1 MSSATEL
8 ERIYTLVPAAKR
20 LYELLPAIHR
30 IRDAEQGYP
39 LLELLAVIAEQV
51 AAMEENLDQL
61 YDDQF
66 IETCAPWVAPYIGD
80 LIGYR
85 TLHGKAPKVAS
96 PRADVANTIRYRRR
110 KGTASMLEQMA
121 HDVTSWPSRA
131 VEFFQMLGWTQH
143 MNHLRPDA
151 HYAPDL
157 RNWEKLHWRDTAFDT
172 IAHTVDVR
180 RISTGAAR
188 HNIPN
193 IGLYLW
199 RVRAF
204 PLTRSP
210 AVADLDVDAK
220 RCFRFNPLGSDMA
233 LYNKPETEEEIS
245 HLAEPRNVPMPLARR
260 WLKAHLDDYYGPGK
274 SITIELDGNP
284 PQLITRNNICICDL
298 SDIKDSGGKTTWAHL
313 PTVGS
318 GQCWE
323 ELPSATQLVAIDPVL
338 GRIAFAKEQ
347 KTPPLVS
354 FHYGFTTAIGGG
366 EYERGDP
373 SSLADQTVQ
382 GGAALQPAFDAVKD
396 GGTIEVVDSRRY
408 EETPSITVNDATVDA
423 HGKIVGKTVVL
434 RSKNGARPLL
444 KAKGDITL
452 TLGKEST
459 LILDGWVISGGTLK
473 IDGNKPCHL
482 ILRDCTLV
490 PGKDDAPGL
499 VINNAFAK
507 VDLERCITAPL
518 HIVADA
524 EISLRDCV
532 VDATAQNL
540 IAFRGPGADALA
552 PGGALTME
560 SCTVIGKV
568 HTQQFTLASDCI
580 FAAELDAGDTWKAP
594 LWAERRQQGCARFS
608 YVPPGSRTPR
618 RYHCQP
624 EGDDQQTWPEFTS
637 LRYGDPGYC
646 QLLQSVSDKIRRGA
660 HDESEMGVLHGLY
673 QPQREINLRVRVE
686 EYLRFGLEAGLIYGS

>member
-1 MSSATEL
+1 MNT
-8 ERIYTLVPAAKR
+8 AAAR

-39 LLELLAVIAEQV
+39 LRELLAVIAEQV

-85 TLHGKAPKVAS
+85 TLHGVVPNVAS

-110 KGTASMLEQMA
+110 KGTASMLEQLA
-121 HDVTSWPSRA
+121 RDVTDWPARA
-131 VEFFQMLGWTQH
+131 VEFFQILGWTQN
-143 MNHLRPDA
+143 MNHLRTHA

-180 RISTGAAR
+180 RIGAGAAR
-188 HNIPN
+188 HNIHN

-210 AVADLDVDAK
+210 AVADPDIGGGL
-220 RCFRFNPLGSDMA
+220 RFRFNPLGVDMA

-260 WLKAHLDDYYGPGK
+260 WLKAHLDGYYG
-274 SITIELDGNP
+274 LDKCLCLEIDSNP
-284 PQLITRNNICICDL
+284 PQLIPRDKICICDL
-298 SDIKDSGGKTTWAHL
+298 SDIKDGGGNVIAWAHQ
-313 PTVGS
+313 PAAGS
-318 GQCWE
+318 G
-323 ELPSATQLVAIDPVL
+323 LVSIDPVL
-338 GRIAFAKEQ
+338 GRIAFADAPA
-347 KTPPLVS
+347 TAPLVS
-354 FHYGFTTAIGGG
+354 FHYGFTIDIGGG

-373 SSLADQTVQ
+373 TVQ
-382 GGAALQPAFDAVKD
+382 VIPVQKVQDGAALQASLDAIKD
-396 GGTIEVVDSRRY
+396 GGTIEVIDSRRY
-408 EETPSITVNDATVDA
+408 VETPSITVNDAIVDA

-434 RSKNGARPLL
+434 RAKNGARPLL
-444 KAKGDITL
+444 AASGDIKL
-452 TLGKEST
+452 KLGTEAT

-473 IDGNKPCHL
+473 IESDKPCHL
-482 ILRDCTLV
+482 ILHDCTLV
-490 PGKDDAPGL
+490 PGTFGKDDDAPGL
-499 VINNAFAK
+499 LVNNAYAT
-507 VDLERCITAPL
+507 VELERCITAPL

-524 EISLRDCV
+524 EVSLRECV

-540 IAFRGPGADALA
+540 IAFRGPGADVLA
-552 PGGALTME
+552 PGGALTLE

-568 HTQQFTLASDCI
+568 HTRELTLASDCI
-580 FAAELDAGDTWKAP
+580 FAAELATGDTWKAP
-594 LWAERRQQGCARFS
+594 LWAERRQQGCVRFS

-624 EGDDQQTWPEFTS
+624 EGDGQEIWPEFTS
-637 LRYGDPGYC
+637 LRYGDPSYC

-673 QPQREINLRVRVE
+673 QPQRETNLLVRLE

>member
-1 MSSATEL
+1 MTTTAD
-8 ERIYTLVPAAKR
+8 R

-39 LLELLAVIAEQV
+39 LRELLAVIAEQV
-51 AAMEENLDQL
+51 AAMEENLEQL

-85 TLHGKAPKVAS
+85 TLHGVAPNVAS

-110 KGTASMLEQMA
+110 KGTASMLEQLA
-121 HDVTSWPSRA
+121 HDVTGWPTRA
-131 VEFFQMLGWTQH
+131 VEFFQLLGWTQN
-143 MNHLRPDA
+143 MNHLRTHA

-157 RNWEKLHWRDTAFDT
+157 RNRERLHWRDTAFDT

-204 PLTRSP
+204 PLTRSQ
-210 AVADLDVDAK
+210 AVVDSDIGGGL
-220 RCFRFNPLGSDMA
+220 RFRFNPLGVDMA
-233 LYNKPETEEEIS
+233 LYNTPETEEEIS

-274 SITIELDGNP
+274 SLWLELDGNP
-284 PQLITRNNICICDL
+284 PQLITRNNIRICDL
-298 SDIKDSGGKTTWAHL
+298 SDIKDGGGNVIAWAHQ
-313 PTVGS
+313 PIAGS
-318 GQCWE
+318 G
-323 ELPSATQLVAIDPVL
+323 LAAIDPIL
-338 GRIAFAKEQ
+338 GRIAFADAPAA
-347 KTPPLVS
+347 TPLVN
-354 FHYGFTTAIGGG
+354 FHYGYTIAIGGG

-373 SSLADQTVQ
+373 AVPVTPLQSVQ
-382 GGAALQPAFDAVKD
+382 GGTALQPALNAVQN
-396 GGTIEVVDSRRY
+396 GGTVKVLDSRRY
-408 EETPSITVNDATVDA
+408 VETPSITVNA
-423 HGKIVGKTVVL
+423 GKTVVL
-434 RSKNGARPLL
+434 RAINGVRPLL
-444 KAKGDITL
+444 AASSDITL
-452 TLGKEST
+452 TLGAEAT
-459 LILDGWVISGGTLK
+459 LILDGWVINGGTLMMAAFP
-473 IDGNKPCHL
+473 DTKPRYL

-490 PGKDDAPGL
+490 PGPRNKGDGSPPQADDPGL
-499 VINNAFAK
+499 VVNHAFAK
-507 VDLERCITAPL
+507 VELERCITAPV
-518 HIVADA
+518 HIAADA
-524 EISLRDCV
+524 KVSLRECI
-532 VDATAQNL
+532 VDATAQSL
-540 IAFRGPGADALA
+540 VAFRGPGANSLA
-552 PGGALTME
+552 EGAELTLE

-568 HTQQFTLASDCI
+568 HTRQLTLASDCL
-580 FAAELDAGDTWKAP
+580 FVAALTNGSDPWKAP
-594 LWAERRQQGCARFS
+594 LWAERRQQGCVRFS
-608 YVPPGSRTPR
+608 YIPPGSHTPA

-624 EGDDQQTWPEFTS
+624 EGEEPQIWPQFTS

-646 QLLQSVSDKIRRGA
+646 QLLQSTSDKIRRGA

-673 QPQREINLRVRVE
+673 QPQRETNLHVRLE

>member
-1 MSSATEL
+1 MNTTAD
-8 ERIYTLVPAAKR
+8 R

-39 LLELLAVIAEQV
+39 LRELLAVIADQV
-51 AAMEENLDQL
+51 AAMEENLEQL

-85 TLHGKAPKVAS
+85 TLHGVVPNVAS

-110 KGTASMLEQMA
+110 KGTASMLEQLA
-121 HDVTSWPSRA
+121 RDVTGWPARA
-131 VEFFQMLGWTQH
+131 LEFFQLLGWTQN
-143 MNHLRPDA
+143 MNHLRTHA

-157 RNWEKLHWRDTAFDT
+157 RNQERLHWRDTAFDT

-188 HNIPN
+188 QNIPN

-210 AVADLDVDAK
+210 AMLDPDIGGGLRF
-220 RCFRFNPLGSDMA
+220 RCNPLGVDMA
-233 LYNKPETEEEIS
+233 LYNTPETEEEIA
-245 HLAEPRNVPMPLARR
+245 HLAEPRNVPMPLARL

-274 SITIELDGNP
+274 SLWLEVDGNP
-284 PQLITRNNICICDL
+284 PQLIPRNNICICDL
-298 SDIKDSGGKTTWAHL
+298 SDIKDGGGNVIAWAHQ

-318 GQCWE
+318 G
-323 ELPSATQLVAIDPVL
+323 LVAIDPLL
-338 GRIAFAKEQ
+338 GRIAFADAPA
-347 KTPPLVS
+347 TTPLVS
-354 FHYGFTTAIGGG
+354 FHFGYTIAIGGG

-373 SSLADQTVQ
+373 AVPVTPVQTVQ
-382 GGAALQPAFDAVKD
+382 DGAALQPALNAVQN
-396 GGTIEVVDSRRY
+396 GGTVEVLDSRRY
-408 EETPSITVNDATVDA
+408 VETPAITVTA
-423 HGKIVGKTVVL
+423 GKTVVL
-434 RSKNGARPLL
+434 RAVNGARPLL
-444 KAKGDITL
+444 AASGDIVL
-452 TLGKEST
+452 TLGAEAT
-459 LILDGWVISGGTLK
+459 LILDGWVISGGTLMMPPFG
-473 IDGNKPCHL
+473 DTQPRYL
-482 ILRDCTLV
+482 VLRDCTLV
-490 PGKDDAPGL
+490 PGLRTKGGGSPPQAYDPGL
-499 VINNAFAK
+499 VVNHAFAK
-507 VDLERCITAPL
+507 VELEQCITAPL
-518 HIVADA
+518 YIAADA
-524 EISLRDCV
+524 EVSLRECI
-532 VDATAQNL
+532 VDATAQNF
-540 IAFRGPGADALA
+540 IAFRGPGANVLA

-560 SCTVIGKV
+560 SCSVIGKV
-568 HTQQFTLASDCI
+568 HTQQLTLASDCL
-580 FAAELDAGDTWKAP
+580 FVAALTAGGDAWKAP
-594 LWAERRQQGCARFS
+594 LWADRRQQGCVRFS

-624 EGDDQQTWPEFTS
+624 DGGDQETRPYFTS

-646 QLLQSVSDKIRRGA
+646 QLRQNTSDKIRRGA

-673 QPQREINLRVRVE
+673 QPQRETNLRVRLE